1 MTSTVRNKIV
11 QVTNVSPSATT
22 EQLRTLFGHIGVLE
36 EFVLYPGDEKEEPA
50 SKVAYIRYHDPIN
63 AEVALHLNNTVFLD
77 RALIVLPLVDGLETI
92 PDEKY
97 ANLVRAPPNTA
108 AGVLPR
114 TADWPLDVISMV
126 VGRPGEQVIHTI
138 EPRLSTLVFPLYPP
152 LPATTDGN
160 RIEEIRRTIL
170 VTNLD
175 PKTTGDQ
182 VLEFFNKHAEVRCVR
197 MAGTEFDRAAYVEFT
212 QQPSIIKAF
221 GLMGATLNGRQI
233 MVQHSNCAIIKPAS
247 NFPYFDEAS
256 KAAAAADAKTD
267 HRRGRSRSRSR
278 ERRSRSRRRSSSRRR
293 RSRSRDR
300 RSSRSRHSRR
310 RSRTRS
316 RSHGRRRHS
325 RSVSRDRRRG
335 NRGRSKSRER
345 RKYHRSR
352 SRSSRRRSSRSR
364 SRGRRADR
372 RDRDRDRGSVRDG
385 RDRTRDRDRR
395 DRDYD
400 RDRRR
405 EKDRDYHRDSKSRKH
420 RDESPKV
427 STTLSESLREERR
440 ERDSVSAVGEGRN
453 SSPVRPTSESGQST
467 TKHPRR
473 DSSESSSR
481 SENGSEMDRSP
492 DKNSPACQ
500 NGVENDDSLSQ
511 SFLSDRST
519 KPVVVGVKL
528 AGPEDM
534 DHVSPQNTN
543 LEAKNSPVS
552 NESDSSGDAMD
563 MEA

>member
-1 MTSTVRNKIV
+1 MTSTVRSKIV

-77 RALIVLPLVDGLETI
+77 RALIVLPLVDGLEAI

-108 AGVLPR
+108 AG
-114 TADWPLDVISMV
+114 
-126 VGRPGEQVIHTI
+126 
-138 EPRLSTLVFPLYPP
+138 
-152 LPATTDGN
+152 
-160 RIEEIRRTIL
+160 
-170 VTNLD
+170 
-175 PKTTGDQ
+175 

-221 GLMGATLNGRQI
+221 GLMGATLNGRQAE
-233 MVQHSNCAIIKPAS
+233 VAAVLALETVVRDHAGGPAHVGV
-247 NFPYFDEAS
+247 EAGRVTGE
-256 KAAAAADAKTD
+256 AHVLDTAEGDHVYGADF
-267 HRRGRSRSRSR
+267 RR
-278 ERRSRSRRRSSSRRR
+278 
-293 RSRSRDR
+293 
-300 RSSRSRHSRR
+300 
-310 RSRTRS
+310 
-316 RSHGRRRHS
+316 
-325 RSVSRDRRRG
+325 
-335 NRGRSKSRER
+335 SRER

-440 ERDSVSAVGEGRN
+440 ERDSASAIGEGRN

-492 DKNSPACQ
+492 ACQ

-511 SFLSDRST
+511 SFSNDLST

-543 LEAKNSPVS
+543 LESKNSPAS

-563 MEA
+563 TEA